1 MMILLQEACQAY
13 KGSTPTAES
22 VKEGKLYAA
31 QHIDSHWYR
40 YK

>member
-1 MMILLQEACQAY
+1 MMIQLQEACQVY
-13 KGSTPTAES
+13 KGPTPTSES